1 MVTFTLEVAFRQA
14 KDLKGVQH
22 EVQLAQNIANQVFIR
37 VLRVKEVVA
46 GWVLDFELVKPNVK
60 ELLAGFL
67 GGKLLVKLLVVN
79 HVLDLL
85 VDLIRVLN

>member
-1 MVTFTLEVAFRQA
+1 M
-14 KDLKGVQH
+14 
-22 EVQLAQNIANQVFIR
+22 
-37 VLRVKEVVA
+37 VKEVVA